1 MPLLQVLRPTLPI
14 LIGASI
20 MLTLS
25 MGLRQSLGIFMQ
37 PLTHDIHL
45 SISDFTLALAVQN
58 LAWGFLQPLAGAMT
72 TRYGFRPIMIAGSFM
87 YIAGLVLM
95 ATANG
100 LVAIMIGAGVLIGT
114 SLACTAAAIAMSVAA
129 RAVPATVR
137 STVLGIVSGAGSLG
151 ALLSAPIGQMLNE
164 GFGWRIGL
172 AGFVVM
178 SVLMIPAAWYAG
190 RVDAV
195 PLPKP
200 ATDEIVDATAMIAA
214 KTAFGNASFVVMT
227 CAYLV
232 CGMQL
237 VFLTTHLPSYL
248 AICGLDPM
256 LSAQTL
262 GMIGGFNVLG
272 SLFFGWAG
280 QRWNNAGAAR
290 RHLRPALAGAGL
302 VLHVAGDACLDLAV
316 RRNHG
321 LPVDGC
327 RTAGRGRG
335 CRDVRPALAGDD
347 PGPRLHEP
355 PDRQL
360 PRCLRRRAALRRA
373 RLVHDGLAHRRRAGA
388 GRRHHPGR
396 VCADPAVAAAGAGV
410 ADGVG
415 EASSGLSELRGARH
429 HQTEWY
435 RCPDQCP
442 APRPIWDFRNWC
454 EADLHGNARW
464 APLEPIADSREKLS
478 KTNERHPP
486 PPMRAAGVVRCKAH
500 QSKLPELRWTVS
512 SEAQCWYG
520 SEDRSDS
527 IHEGRRSIQLTLTI
541 GKFRRVVWRYRPP
554 RASQ

>member
-200 ATDEIVDATAMIAA
+200 ATDEIVDATALIAA

-280 QRWNNAGAAR
+280 QRWNKLALLGGIYIFRSLALAWYFMLPATPASTLLFGAIMGFLWMGVGPLVAGAVAEMFG
-290 RHLRPALAGAGL
+290 LRWQAMIQGLAFMSHQIGSFLGAYGGGVLYDALGSYTMAWRIGVALGLAGGIIQVAFAL
-302 VLHVAGDACLDLAV
+302 IRPSQPPAPVL
-316 RRNHG
+316 
-321 LPVDGC
+321 
-327 RTAGRGRG
+327 RTA
-335 CRDVRPALAGDD
+335 
-347 PGPRLHEP
+347 
-355 PDRQL
+355 
-360 PRCLRRRAALRRA
+360 
-373 RLVHDGLAHRRRAGA
+373 
-388 GRRHHPGR
+388 
-396 VCADPAVAAAGAGV
+396 
-410 ADGVG
+410 
-415 EASSGLSELRGARH
+415 
-429 HQTEWY
+429 
-435 RCPDQCP
+435 
-442 APRPIWDFRNWC
+442 
-454 EADLHGNARW
+454 
-464 APLEPIADSREKLS
+464 
-478 KTNERHPP
+478 
-486 PPMRAAGVVRCKAH
+486 
-500 QSKLPELRWTVS
+500 
-512 SEAQCWYG
+512 
-520 SEDRSDS
+520 
-527 IHEGRRSIQLTLTI
+527 
-541 GKFRRVVWRYRPP
+541 
-554 RASQ
+554 